1 MIETLVKITKAETR
15 GGHCLY
21 LRFSDGSE
29 GERDFADVVSGEG
42 VLLVPLRDPAY
53 FARVFIEEGALTW
66 PNGLDL
72 DPTALHQEMKALNL
86 LRRSNA
92 AA

>member
-15 GGHCLY
+15 GGHHLY
-21 LRFSDGSE
+21 IRFSDGSE
-29 GERDFADVVSGEG
+29 GEHDFAGMVCGEG
-42 VLLVPLRDPAY
+42 VLLAPLRDPAY
-53 FARVFIEEGALTW
+53 FARFFLEEGALTW

-72 DPTALHQEMKALNL
+72 DPTALHQEMKALSL